1 MKKNSIY
8 ILPVIIAVLLI
19 SGCMSKEKQENIT
32 RIDSMI
38 VTVEKAK
45 AKLNEVNYDSIKK
58 KFGLYK
64 EYTERLS
71 PNYDEFKSEKTWPYL
86 CSYHECRKSFKEFV
100 NSYPLLV
107 AEIDSTSTQ
116 LNNLKHDM
124 KNDLIDHDQFQQFCL
139 LEKQNTNVLLTKIAF
154 RVDNAKKEEKNFDTV
169 HPVIVKFVSE
179 IENRKV
185 K

>member
-1 MKKNSIY
+1 MKKNIIF

-19 SGCMSKEKQENIT
+19 SGCMSKEKRENIA

-38 VTVEKAK
+38 VTVDKVK
-45 AKLNEVNYDSIKK
+45 AKLNEVSYDSIKK
-58 KFGLYK
+58 KFELYK
-64 EYTERLS
+64 EYTKRLS
-71 PNYDEFKSEKTWPYL
+71 PNYDDLKSEKTWPYL
-86 CSYHECRKSFKEFV
+86 CAYQECRKSFKEFV

-124 KNDLIDHDQFQQFCL
+124 KNDLIDQRQFQQFCL
-139 LEKQNTNVLLTKIAF
+139 LEKQNTTVLMTKISF
-154 RVDNAKKEEKNFDTV
+154 RVDNAKKEEENFDTV

-179 IENRKV
+179 IENK
-185 K
+185 KDK